1 VAHLG
6 LPKPAV
12 RLVSKTKLLQ
22 GLYDVDSD
30 QASRARVLAMET
42 DFRARIDTMLAALPL
57 ADAQFAKFNT
67 SPYVLLFYAAQRGH
81 QRISEIE
88 SDIIPAKVFSSM
100 ETSAG
105 RMMEVVALPHYG
117 WTPVVSGMHSSNS
130 ALDGR
135 MITPTLCKVATLK
148 SGPRCLND
156 EMSENFADAVISY
169 VVDWATEAERD
180 KVEFTYGVLYGTPK
194 ISNKKD
200 WHILRNLAEKLPNA
214 GGAVTK
220 SPNDGWE
227 IAFKLGGIDVTAT
240 VRIGTDWWDYL
251 GGPDCAIEVW
261 TALIRA
267 CIAPGEVDAS
277 LDDYLIQ
284 DLASIVSTACVPDHF
299 NVSLLQKSQIPW
311 LFFVARHF
319 CDSLIA
325 GSDMLALG

>member
-1 VAHLG
+1 MAHLG
-6 LPKPAV
+6 LPKPSI
-12 RLVSKTKLLQ
+12 RLLEKAKLLK
-22 GLYDVDSD
+22 GLQEVDAD
-30 QASRARVLAMET
+30 EASRARVLAMET

-57 ADAQFAKFNT
+57 ADARFAKFNT

-81 QRISEIE
+81 QLISEIE

-117 WTPVVSGMHSSNS
+117 WSTVESGMHSPNS

-135 MITPTLCKVATLK
+135 TITPTVCKVATLK

-169 VVDWATEAERD
+169 VVDWANDAGRTT
-180 KVEFTYGVLYGTPK
+180 VEFTYGVLYGTPK

-200 WHILRNLAEKLPNA
+200 WHILRNLAEKLPAN
-214 GGAVTK
+214 GGEVTQ
-220 SPNDGWE
+220 SPNGGWE
-227 IAFKLGGIDVTAT
+227 IAFTLGGVDVTAT

-251 GGPDCAIEVW
+251 GGPNCAIEVW

-267 CIAPGEVDAS
+267 CIAPGEVDAT
-277 LDDYLIQ
+277 LDDYVIQ
-284 DLASIVSTACVPDHF
+284 DLADIVSTECVPDDF

-319 CDSLIA
+319 CDSLIS
-325 GSDMLALG
+325 GSETLV